1 MRKLFFIL
9 GATFC
14 IALNGMSATN
24 ENTDGFNQ
32 VQIDNHEENK
42 EVANPEIIID
52 LGDISNLSE
61 KEVLEKAEKIL
72 ENLGIQKSN
81 INCPGSFVVTMT
93 FKAKLNAAIAS
104 AEISITIT
112 GCANVIKQQAAD
124 VISWVTKELERQFNN
139 M

>member
-14 IALNGMSATN
+14 FALNGMSETIVKANRIN
-24 ENTDGFNQ
+24 E
-32 VQIDNHEENK
+32 VQLVSQEDNK
-42 EVANPEIIID
+42 EVTNLEVIID
-52 LGDISNLSE
+52 LGDVSNLTE
-61 KEVLEKAEKIL
+61 QEILAKAEQSL

-81 INCPGSFVVTMT
+81 MNCPGSFEVTMT

-104 AEISITIT
+104 AEISVTIK
-112 GCANVIKQQAAD
+112 GCANTIRQQAAD
-124 VISWVTKELERQFNN
+124 LMAWITKELDRQFQS